1 MKTESSSAEAQIT
14 PHQIQHAGVK
24 SGSARIS
31 HITSISYHQAR
42 RPHFLKCGLII
53 VYASILV
60 AACHG
65 VALGAALELYE
76 TGAPDL
82 GTASAGRA
90 AMAADAS
97 TAAANPA
104 GMTLLDRSQ
113 LLGASGALLPSTNFD
128 VAAQTTTW
136 GTGGGNAGV
145 FMPLGAFFYVYKFS
159 ERVRFGVAA
168 FSDYGLAGNYSKQWI
183 GRYYITRAALFTG
196 KVAPSIAYRVNEW
209 LSVGAGFSFVVG
221 RLTFQSK
228 INNALPRL
236 GDGGLSLESWDEA
249 FGGKAGILLTPLP
262 KLRIGLTY
270 QSPEYYKFGFQPH
283 LTHLGPGLGAI
294 SKRIGGAQFNV
305 PLTEPQQ
312 VMASAVYEIVPN
324 FSVMGNVGWQN
335 WTEFGEFPV
344 GISAKNQRTIS
355 ANLHFSNTCQIAI
368 GQQLRFAEKWLWS
381 AGFAYDSSPVS
392 QANRIAVLPIDR
404 QLRYGTGLQYEI
416 NRDVT
421 AGAAWEFMDA
431 GPGPFTTRRGPLA
444 GTLRGHYSTNYLNF
458 LALNVIWKF

>member
-1 MKTESSSAEAQIT
+1 MKRV
-14 PHQIQHAGVK
+14 HQI
-24 SGSARIS
+24 SAPR
-31 HITSISYHQAR
+31 
-42 RPHFLKCGLII
+42 
-53 VYASILV
+53 
-60 AACHG
+60 
-65 VALGAALELYE
+65 
-76 TGAPDL
+76 APDEPRWL
-82 GTASAGRA
+82 LTLRLQPPIH
-90 AMAADAS
+90 
-97 TAAANPA
+97 PA

-113 LLGASGALLPSTNFD
+113 LLSASGALLPSTNFD
-128 VAAQTTTW
+128 VAPETTTK
-136 GTGGGNAGV
+136 GSGGGNAGV
-145 FMPLGAFFYVYKFS
+145 FMPVGAFFYVYKFS

-168 FSDYGLAGNYSKQWI
+168 FSDYGLAGNYGKEWV

-196 KVAPSIAYRVNEW
+196 KVAPSIAYKVNEW
-209 LSVGAGFSFVVG
+209 LSVGAGFSFAVG

-249 FGGKAGILLTPLP
+249 FGGNAGILLRPLP

-294 SKRIGGAQFNV
+294 SKRIGGTQFNV

-416 NRDVT
+416 NRNMT

-444 GTLRGHYSTNYLNF
+444 GRLQGHYSTNYLNF